1 MPKDYG
7 IRRENYCKFNKV
19 HEKLI
24 TYLEDGV
31 SAKMTAKD
39 LNISLPTYYK
49 YKSII
54 SIENNKIYKVKEEAD
69 FLDREKKRKE
79 NELLVNNKKYMK
91 KSIAKKAPIASA
103 QAVDET
109 KAIKAEIKTADEE
122 KHNE

>member
-1 MPKDYG
+1 MLERHE

-39 LNISLPTYYK
+39 LNISLPTYWK
-49 YKSII
+49 YKSIV

-79 NELLVNNKKYMK
+79 QELLDSNKKHIK
-91 KSIAKKAPIASA
+91 KSVAKKALIPSVQYEDEKMSIKL
-103 QAVDET
+103 ET
-109 KAIKAEIKTADEE
+109 KVSDKESGQ
-122 KHNE
+122 